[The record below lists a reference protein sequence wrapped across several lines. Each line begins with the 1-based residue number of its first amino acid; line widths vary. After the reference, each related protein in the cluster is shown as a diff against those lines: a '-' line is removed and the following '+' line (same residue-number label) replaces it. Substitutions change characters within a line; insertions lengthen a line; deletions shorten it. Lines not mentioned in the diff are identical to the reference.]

1 MTPQLL
7 TVPSP
12 LRRLLKAFA
21 GVALL
26 VFVALLT
33 PSLLAQGIS
42 LNAGFNPATTVLG
55 EPVEFNVIISGT
67 NRNQGNPPLP
77 SADGIQF
84 RYVGPQMSTVINN
97 FQMSVTLT
105 HRFQAIPQKTG
116 DIEVAPIAVQIDGT
130 TYQTPKVTLRVQ
142 EPGKNG
148 NPEPNNGA
156 FIDIEFPD
164 RPLYVGENIPV
175 NINLCVPSEI
185 RWKPLR
191 MPEFE
196 TDNFTRGPVTQPFQH
211 QQDIGGRAFD
221 IATFRTT
228 LTPIRSGKIKLP
240 PVRSLVTMQT
250 SRRGRSSGGNTFE
263 EIFGNDPFAAAFA
276 GSTSVMAERH
286 LTSKEK
292 TIEVIDLPTS
302 NRPDTFRGA
311 IGRFEIRSTSK
322 PDSVKLG
329 DPVTAT
335 VHISGEGNFDRIDL
349 PPLQDAKGW
358 RPYPPSTNFQKAD
371 EIARTGTKTFELA
384 LVPEEAKTVA
394 PVFVLSYFDPATGTY
409 VTKSSDARRLEVT
422 GAPPPA
428 PEPPP
433 APTNNRPAENT
444 PPPEDPTASLL
455 KTPSEVKDAAARLL
469 AEGAT
474 PALKNAALTA
484 GGLAALG
491 LLIAGLRRSLHRTPR
506 QQAAAKARTAIRA
519 LAATKST
526 GELHDHV
533 VNCLRLL
540 CTARGHASAE
550 SLDPAELLRFL
561 KPSSEDAKTL
571 ERMLNEYI
579 ALRYTGENFSKG
591 AEAAVDSIQAAT
603 LARTLER
610 LAR

>member
-1 MTPQLL
+1 MTLHAL
-7 TVPSP
+7 TGLSP
-12 LRRLLKAFA
+12 LRRLLTALA
-21 GVALL
+21 GTVLL
-26 VFVALLT
+26 LLA
-33 PSLLAQGIS
+33 PFEQPLSAQGIS
-42 LNAGFNPATTVLG
+42 INAGFNPATTVVG
-55 EPVEFNVIISGT
+55 GPVEFNVIISGT

-77 SADGIQF
+77 AADGIQF
-84 RYVGPQMSTVINN
+84 RYVGPHMSTVMNN

-116 DIEVAPIAVQIDGT
+116 DIEVAPIAVQIDGN

-148 NPEPNNGA
+148 NPEPNNSA

-211 QQDIGGRAFD
+211 QQDIGGRSFD

-250 SRRGRSSGGNTFE
+250 ARRSRGGGGNTFE
-263 EIFGNDPFAAAFA
+263 EIFGSDPFAAAFA

-286 LTSKEK
+286 LNSKEK
-292 TIEVIDLPTS
+292 TIDVLELPTS

-329 DPVTAT
+329 DPVTST

-409 VTKSSDARRLEVT
+409 VTKSSEARRLEVT
-422 GAPPPA
+422 GAPAPA
-428 PEPPP
+428 PEPQP
-433 APTNNRPAENT
+433 APTNNRPADNT
-444 PPPEDPTASLL
+444 PRPEDPTASLL

-491 LLIAGLRRSLHRTPR
+491 LLIAGLRRALHRTPR
-506 QQAAAKARTAIRA
+506 QQAAAQARATIRA
-519 LAATKST
+519 LAAAKST
-526 GELHDHV
+526 GELHNHV

-540 CTARGHASAE
+540 CTARGHAAAE

-561 KPSSEDAKTL
+561 NPASEDAQNL

-579 ALRYTGENFSKG
+579 ALRYTGENFAKG
-591 AEAAVDSIQAAT
+591 AATAIDAIQAAT

-610 LAR
+610 LAG

>member
-1 MTPQLL
+1 MTPH
-7 TVPSP
+7 SP
-12 LRRLLKAFA
+12 TGLGTLRRLLKALTGAAF
-21 GVALL
+21 LL
-26 VFVALLT
+26 FVFPLT
-33 PSLLAQGIS
+33 QPLIAQGIS

-77 SADGIQF
+77 AADGIQF
-84 RYVGPQMSTVINN
+84 RYIGPQMSTVINN

-116 DIEVAPIAVQIDGT
+116 EIEVAPIPVQIDGT

-156 FIDIEFPD
+156 FIDVEFPD

-250 SRRGRSSGGNTFE
+250 ARRARGGGNTFE

-276 GSTSVMAERH
+276 GGTSVMAERH

-292 TIEVIDLPTS
+292 TVEIAELPTS

-311 IGRFEIRSTSK
+311 IGRFDIRSTSK

-329 DPVTAT
+329 DPVTST
-335 VHISGEGNFDRIDL
+335 VHISGEGNFARIDL

-358 RPYPPSTNFQKAD
+358 RPYPPSANFQKAD

-384 LVPEEAKTVA
+384 LVPEDAKTVA
-394 PVFVLSYFDPATGTY
+394 PVFVLSYFDPATGSY
-409 VTKSSDARRLEVT
+409 FTKSSESRRLEVT
-422 GAPPPA
+422 GAPPPT
-428 PEPPP
+428 PEPQPAINTRPP
-433 APTNNRPAENT
+433 ETAQ
-444 PPPEDPTASLL
+444 PPEDPTASLL
-455 KTPSEVKDAAARLL
+455 KTPSEVTDAAARLV

-491 LLIAGLRRSLHRTPR
+491 ILIASLRRALHRTPR
-506 QQAAAKARTAIRA
+506 QQAAARARTAIRA
-519 LAATKST
+519 LAAAKNT
-526 GELHDHV
+526 GELHSNV

-540 CTARGHASAE
+540 CTARGHASSE

-561 KPSSEDAKTL
+561 SPAPEDAQTL

-591 AEAAVDSIQAAT
+591 AAAAIDSIQAAS

-610 LAR
+610 LAG

>member
-1 MTPQLL
+1 MTLHAL
-7 TVPSP
+7 TGLSP
-12 LRRLLKAFA
+12 LRRLLTALA
-21 GVALL
+21 GTVLL
-26 VFVALLT
+26 LLLA
-33 PSLLAQGIS
+33 PFEQPLSAQGIS
-42 LNAGFNPATTVLG
+42 INAGFNPATTVVG

-77 SADGIQF
+77 AADGIQF

-116 DIEVAPIAVQIDGT
+116 DIEVAPIAVQIDGN

-148 NPEPNNGA
+148 NPEPNNSA

-211 QQDIGGRAFD
+211 QQDIGGRSFD

-250 SRRGRSSGGNTFE
+250 ARRGRGGGGNTFE
-263 EIFGNDPFAAAFA
+263 EIFGSDPFAAAFA

-286 LTSKEK
+286 LNSKEK
-292 TIEVIDLPTS
+292 TIDVLELPTS

-329 DPVTAT
+329 DPVTST

-484 GGLAALG
+484 GGLAAFG
-491 LLIAGLRRSLHRTPR
+491 LLIAGLRRALHRTPR
-506 QQAAAKARTAIRA
+506 QQAAAQARTTIRA
-519 LAATKST
+519 LAAAKST
-526 GELHDHV
+526 GELHNHV

-540 CTARGHASAE
+540 CTARGHA
-550 SLDPAELLRFL
+550 
-561 KPSSEDAKTL
+561 
-571 ERMLNEYI
+571 
-579 ALRYTGENFSKG
+579 
-591 AEAAVDSIQAAT
+591 AARR
-603 LARTLER
+603 LR
-610 LAR
+610 LAS

>member
-1 MTPQLL
+1 MTLHAL
-7 TVPSP
+7 TGLSP
-12 LRRLLKAFA
+12 LRRLLTALA
-21 GVALL
+21 GTVLL
-26 VFVALLT
+26 LLA
-33 PSLLAQGIS
+33 PFEQPLSAQGIS
-42 LNAGFNPATTVLG
+42 INAGFNPATTVVG

-77 SADGIQF
+77 AADGIQF

-116 DIEVAPIAVQIDGT
+116 DIEVAPIAVQIDGN

-148 NPEPNNGA
+148 NPEPNNSA

-211 QQDIGGRAFD
+211 QQDIGGRSFD

-250 SRRGRSSGGNTFE
+250 ARRGRGGGGNTFE
-263 EIFGNDPFAAAFA
+263 EIFGSDPFAAAFA

-286 LTSKEK
+286 LNSKEK
-292 TIEVIDLPTS
+292 TIDVLELPTS

-329 DPVTAT
+329 DPVTST

-409 VTKSSDARRLEVT
+409 VTKSSEARRLEVT
-422 GAPPPA
+422 GAPAPA
-428 PEPPP
+428 PEPQP
-433 APTNNRPAENT
+433 APTNNRPADNT
-444 PPPEDPTASLL
+444 PRPEDPTASLL

-491 LLIAGLRRSLHRTPR
+491 LLIAGLRRALHRTPR
-506 QQAAAKARTAIRA
+506 QQAAAQARATIRA
-519 LAATKST
+519 LAAAKST
-526 GELHDHV
+526 GELHNHV

-540 CTARGHASAE
+540 CTARGHAAAE

-561 KPSSEDAKTL
+561 NPASEDAQNL

-579 ALRYTGENFSKG
+579 ALRYTGENFAKG
-591 AEAAVDSIQAAT
+591 AATAIDAIQAAT

-610 LAR
+610 LAG

>member
-1 MTPQLL
+1 MTLHAL
-7 TVPSP
+7 TGLSP
-12 LRRLLKAFA
+12 LRRLLTALA
-21 GVALL
+21 GTVLL
-26 VFVALLT
+26 LLA
-33 PSLLAQGIS
+33 PFEQPLSAQGIS
-42 LNAGFNPATTVLG
+42 INAGFNPATTVVG

-77 SADGIQF
+77 AADGIQF

-116 DIEVAPIAVQIDGT
+116 DIEVAPIAVQIDGN

-148 NPEPNNGA
+148 NPEPNNSA

-211 QQDIGGRAFD
+211 QQDIGGRSFD

-250 SRRGRSSGGNTFE
+250 ARRGRGGGGNTFE
-263 EIFGNDPFAAAFA
+263 EIFGSDPFAAAFA

-286 LTSKEK
+286 LNSKEK
-292 TIEVIDLPTS
+292 TIDVLELPTS

-329 DPVTAT
+329 DPVTST

-409 VTKSSDARRLEVT
+409 VTKSSEARRLEVT
-422 GAPPPA
+422 GAPAPA
-428 PEPPP
+428 PEPQP
-433 APTNNRPAENT
+433 APTNNRPADNT
-444 PPPEDPTASLL
+444 PRPEDPTASLL

-491 LLIAGLRRSLHRTPR
+491 LLIAGLRRALHRTPR
-506 QQAAAKARTAIRA
+506 QQAAAQARATIRA
-519 LAATKST
+519 LAAAKST
-526 GELHDHV
+526 GELHNHV

-540 CTARGHASAE
+540 CTARGHAAAE

-561 KPSSEDAKTL
+561 NPASEDVQNL

-579 ALRYTGENFSKG
+579 ALRYTGENFAKG
-591 AEAAVDSIQAAT
+591 AATAIDAIQAAT

-610 LAR
+610 LAG